1 MIDAIHNGR
10 RALHSPIR
18 NRCGTLVLIDQ
29 TCGAGSANGRR
40 PPISARHA
48 CGCFSEGLLRARVQ
62 IMKPL
67 FVLAVSI
74 RRCTSHYY
82 YCVIL
87 DDLK

>member
-18 NRCGTLVLIDQ
+18 SHGGALVLIDQ

-48 CGCFSEGLLRARVQ
+48 CGRLSEGLLRARVQ

-67 FVLAVSI
+67 FMLAVSI
-74 RRCTSHYY
+74 RRCTSHYFF
-82 YCVIL
+82 CVIL